1 MRMKATAVVSLL
13 FLATLIAYAQ
23 RGAPQQRAGDL
34 PLSNPKRVAFEMMDN
49 LGLLRQ
55 MSEVDQ
61 LKRIEYWG
69 TAGTLNL
76 QGKTVTLS
84 KFRIS
89 IDYDVPA
96 MRFDFTHDGQREIQ
110 VVADKYAWNEATPG
124 GTATSMPAT
133 VNDRLIQL
141 WLTPV
146 GLAKAAAKAVDANTM
161 KMSTENGATVV
172 TYPVGDA
179 IVKVTLN
186 KLFQPVHV
194 LAEAGP
200 ATLDFSYVDYGDW
213 NDDAP
218 ADIFLP
224 RHIIEKRGATTVL
237 DLTIT
242 NTNTYN
248 PYVIFPLP
256 ANVGQA
262 APAR

>member
-1 MRMKATAVVSLL
+1 MRIRASAAVAVV
-13 FLATLIAYAQ
+13 FLATVFAYAQ
-23 RGAPQQRAGDL
+23 RGQSQPSARNL
-34 PLSNPKRVAFEMMDN
+34 PLSNPKRIAYEMADN

-61 LKRIEYWG
+61 LKRVEYWG
-69 TAGTLNL
+69 TTGTVAL
-76 QGKTVTLS
+76 QGKPVTLS
-84 KFRIS
+84 QFRMS

-110 VVADKYAWNEATPG
+110 VVADKYAWNEDMPGGKATP
-124 GTATSMPAT
+124 MPAT
-133 VNDRLIQL
+133 LNDRLLQV

-146 GLAKAAAKAVDANTM
+146 GLAKAAAKAADANTM
-161 KMSTENGATVV
+161 KLSNENGALVA
-172 TYPVGDA
+172 TYPVADA
-179 IVKVTLN
+179 IVRVTLN

-194 LAEAGP
+194 VAEAGP
-200 ATLDFSYVDYGDW
+200 TAFDLTYMDYGDW
-213 NDDAP
+213 NDNAP

-224 RHIIEKRGATTVL
+224 RHIVEKRAGTTML

-256 ANVGQA
+256 ANV
-262 APAR
+262 APAAK

>member
-1 MRMKATAVVSLL
+1 MRSKAALVAALIPLTALIALAQRQGSPGTDPKRLL
-13 FLATLIAYAQ
+13 FEMQDALGML
-23 RGAPQQRAGDL
+23 RGLQQ
-34 PLSNPKRVAFEMMDN
+34 
-49 LGLLRQ
+49 
-55 MSEVDQ
+55 VDS
-61 LKRIEYWG
+61 LNRLEYWG
-69 TAGTLNL
+69 TTGSMAQSGKML
-76 QGKTVTLS
+76 QLS
-84 KFRIS
+84 KFKVSVNYSDWGMRI
-89 IDYDVPA
+89 
-96 MRFDFTHDGQREIQ
+96 DFTHDGQREIQ

-124 GTATSMPAT
+124 GKATPMPAT

-146 GLAKAAAKAVDANTM
+146 GLAKGAAKAVEANTL

-172 TYPVGDA
+172 TYPVADA

-224 RHIIEKRGATTVL
+224 RRIVEKRGGSTVF

-262 APAR
+262 PPAR